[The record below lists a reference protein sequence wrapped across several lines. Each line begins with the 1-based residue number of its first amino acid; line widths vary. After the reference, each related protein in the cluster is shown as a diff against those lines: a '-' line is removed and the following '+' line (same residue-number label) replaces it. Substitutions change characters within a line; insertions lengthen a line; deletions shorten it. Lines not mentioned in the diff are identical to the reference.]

1 MKKQNLY
8 KYLFLISL
16 FYPLNSAKADDSNCY
31 SNQYVGTVGA
41 SGTVCANMLIVDR
54 DLLDEGIANGAVG
67 SDFQITKDG
76 ITYNFGNT
84 GNKIFTGQIK
94 NFSSLFKDQ
103 TNFNADIGYWNT
115 SKATTMNRMFMNASS
130 FNQDI
135 SNWQLNNVTNINGM
149 FQGSLVFNQD
159 ISSWNISKVTRLNST
174 FRGAAAFNQNLN
186 SWDVSNVT
194 RLDRTFLK
202 AINFNSD
209 LNSWDVSKVVS
220 MHRTFAGA
228 KDFNGNISSWNTE
241 SLRSLRRTFDGA
253 RAFNQDISNWDV
265 AEVTNFTRTFK
276 NAKDFDQNLTSWNV
290 EHYAQTPILFAPI
303 LSSNKQPCWG
313 FNGCP
318 NGPNLISTNPSDNS
332 YGVNTS
338 LNLTLTFDKDI
349 RASETSGNIALHKS
363 DGTLVKQ
370 YSNDSLNISGK
381 VITLPTELTANTDYY
396 LIIEPKIIESLNG
409 ISYKGITDKTELN
422 FSTYSNDSVA
432 PVITSQSPEDNA
444 TDVSPSDPTVEIIFS
459 ENVVRGSGNISLY
472 NYSTDALIR
481 SFNISN
487 TTDISISRNEM
498 SISLRDSDGSV
509 LINDGTQYYILIS
522 TGAVVDEAA
531 SPNSFAGIDSK
542 NTYNFTTTSASCG
555 SISGVVRY
563 KNGDPVNGS
572 TVKLYKDDS
581 LITTT
586 TTNSVGNYN
595 FFPNSAGT
603 FKVEFVK
610 SAGKRGKGKVDLTD
624 GPVSSGRFI
633 KNIQI
638 SSSCEEFSDIDGLL
652 IDPAGVIYES
662 STRQPVSGVTVK
674 LLYEGSLV
682 NNDWLDDSGGNNVQ
696 ETGSDGKYNFVLKGD
711 VAQSGNY
718 SITVDPPKGYGFEST
733 KIISENGI
741 FTPDLGGGAQT
752 IQIQEDAPDSGEL
765 TTYHLNFNFTFTG
778 VSSTTSNG
786 VINNHIP
793 IDSKGDP
800 TLKPDVLGLAEAWTD
815 ASIRFSKAGLD
826 AVNRRLEWLAMNKRS
841 DKKSFQGIEFSFSN
855 PTLEKVFNG
864 SEKKFKDIESKDF
877 ENWARANWNDERM
890 KNESDQIIDDLRN
903 NSVDI
908 AFAELRKKTFDP
920 DLNPKGGK
928 LLGNWFLWTDGEI
941 VVGDYKKNA
950 TSSNQKS
957 DALNLTF
964 GADKKLKNNS
974 LLGFAFTYG
983 NDHIKI
989 GSEGSK
995 LNSDNYSVSIYS
1007 SQKFKSFLPTDFQ
1020 LGVGKMDF
1028 YTTRFEDS
1036 IAHKGQ
1042 RDANLIFGSLSF
1054 RPDPISKGN
1063 ITFNPYAR
1071 IEASHISLKPFSES
1085 GSHLA
1090 LTFNEQTVNHKILAL
1105 GSDLFS
1111 EFEIKEWKIKPFAK
1125 IEYNFDF
1132 TDDSI
1137 VDLNYVDDSTT
1148 NYRFSILNSSDNFL
1162 SNTIGLQMSRKNRFG
1177 AVLSYKNEQGDSK
1190 NSDSYQ
1196 LQINWNF

>member
-1 MKKQNLY
+1 
-8 KYLFLISL
+8 
-16 FYPLNSAKADDSNCY
+16 
-31 SNQYVGTVGA
+31 
-41 SGTVCANMLIVDR
+41 MLIVDR
-54 DLLDEGIANGAVG
+54 DLLDEGIANGAIG
-67 SDFQITKDG
+67 SDFQITRDE
-76 ITYNFGNT
+76 ITYNFGNS

-94 NFSSLFKDQ
+94 NFSNLFKNQ

-115 SKATTMNRMFMNASS
+115 SKATTMSRMFMNASS

-135 SNWQLNNVTNINGM
+135 SSWELNNVTNINGM
-149 FQGSLVFNQD
+149 FQDSLVFNQD

-174 FRGAAAFNQNLN
+174 FRGAAKFNQNLN

-202 AINFNSD
+202 AIKFNSD

-228 KDFNGNISSWNTE
+228 KEFNGNISSWNTE

-253 RAFNQDISNWDV
+253 IAFNKDLSNWDV

-276 NAKDFDQNLTSWNV
+276 NSTAFNQNLTSWNV
-290 EHYAQTPILFAPI
+290 EHYPQTPILFAPK
-303 LSSNKQPCWG
+303 LSINKKPCWG

-318 NGPNLISTNPSDNS
+318 SGINLISSNPSDNS
-332 YGVNTS
+332 FGVDTS

-349 RASETSGNIALHKS
+349 KASKTSGNISLYRS
-363 DGTLVKQ
+363 DATLVEY

-396 LIIEPKIIESLNG
+396 LLIDPKIIESSDG
-409 ISYKGITDKTELN
+409 ISYRGITDKTELN
-422 FSTYSNDSVA
+422 FSTFSNDSVA
-432 PVITSQSPEDNA
+432 PVITSQSPENNA
-444 TDVSPSDPTVEIIFS
+444 TDVSSSDPTVEIIFS
-459 ENVVRGSGNISLY
+459 ENIVRGSGNISLY

-487 TTDISISRNEM
+487 KTDISLSGNEM

-509 LINDGTQYYILIS
+509 LINDGTQYYILIDE
-522 TGAVVDEAA
+522 GAVVDEAA
-531 SPNSFAGIDSK
+531 SPNSFAGIKSK
-542 NTYNFTTTSASCG
+542 DIYNFTTKSFSCG

-563 KNGDPVNGS
+563 KNGNPVNGS
-572 TVKLYKDDS
+572 TVKLYKDNS
-581 LITTT
+581 LINST
-586 TTNSVGNYN
+586 TTNSVGNYS
-595 FFPNSAGT
+595 FFPSSAGT

-610 SAGKRGKGKVDLTD
+610 SEGKRGKGKVDLTD

-638 SSSCEEFSDIDGLL
+638 SSSCEEFLDLDGLL

-662 STRQPVSGVTVK
+662 STRQPVAGVTVK

-696 ETGSDGKYNFVLKGD
+696 ETGADGKYNFVLKGD

-733 KIISENGI
+733 KIISESGF
-741 FTPDLGGGAQT
+741 FTPDLGGGAQN

-765 TTYHLNFNFTFTG
+765 TTYYLNFNFTFTG
-778 VSSTTSNG
+778 VSSTSSNG

-800 TLKPDVLGLAEAWTD
+800 TLKPDVIGLAEAWTD

-826 AVNRRLEWLAMNKRS
+826 SVNRRLDWLARNKRS
-841 DKKSFQGIEFSFSN
+841 NKKSYQGINLSFSN
-855 PTLEKVFNG
+855 PILERVFNG
-864 SEKKFKDIESKDF
+864 SGKKFKDIESKDF
-877 ENWARANWNDERM
+877 ENWARANWTDKRM
-890 KNESDQIIDDLRN
+890 KNESEEVFNDLKD
-903 NSVDI
+903 NSVNI
-908 AFAELRKKTFDP
+908 AFAELREKTFDP
-920 DLNPKGGK
+920 ELNPKGGQ

-941 VVGDYKKNA
+941 VVGNTKKNT

-964 GADKKLKNNS
+964 GADKKLKNNT
-974 LLGFAFTYG
+974 LIGFSFTYG
-983 NDHIKI
+983 TDYIKI
-989 GSEGSK
+989 GSNGSN
-995 LNSDNYSVSIYS
+995 LNSENYSLSIYS
-1007 SQKFKSFLPTDFQ
+1007 SQKFKGFLHTDFQ
-1020 LGVGKMDF
+1020 LGIGKMDF
-1028 YTTRFEDS
+1028 STTRFENS

-1042 RDANLIFGSLSF
+1042 RDANLLFGSFSIK
-1054 RPDPISKGN
+1054 PEPISRKN
-1063 ITFNPYAR
+1063 ITFSPFAQ
-1071 IEASHISLKPFSES
+1071 IKASYISLEPFSES

-1090 LTFNEQTVNHKILAL
+1090 LTFKKQTINYKTLTF

-1111 EFEIKEWKIKPFAK
+1111 DFVVKEWKIKPFAK
-1125 IEYNFDF
+1125 IEYNFNF

-1137 VDLNYVDDSTT
+1137 VNLNYLDDSTT

-1162 SNTIGLQMSRKNRFG
+1162 SNTIGLQMNRKNKFG
-1177 AVLSYKNEQGDSK
+1177 AVLSYKNERGDSK
-1190 NSDSYQ
+1190 KLDSYQ

>member
-1 MKKQNLY
+1 LD
-8 KYLFLISL
+8 
-16 FYPLNSAKADDSNCY
+16 SAKADDSNCY

-67 SDFQITKDG
+67 SDFQITSG
-76 ITYNFGNT
+76 GTTYNFGNS

-94 NFSSLFKDQ
+94 NFSNLFKDQ

-115 SKATTMNRMFMNASS
+115 SKATNMSKMFMNASS

-135 SNWQLNNVTNINGM
+135 SNWELNNVTNIIGM
-149 FQGSLVFNQD
+149 FQDSLVFNQD
-159 ISSWNISKVTRLNST
+159 ISNWNISKVTRMNNT
-174 FRGAAAFNQNLN
+174 FRGATAFNQNLN
-186 SWDVSNVT
+186 GWDVSNVT
-194 RLDRTFLK
+194 RLDRTFFR
-202 AINFNSD
+202 AINFNSN

-228 KDFNGNISSWNTE
+228 TSFNGNIESWKTE

-253 RAFNQDISNWDV
+253 RSFNRDISNWDV

-276 NAKDFDQNLTSWNV
+276 NAVAFNQNLTSWNV
-290 EHYAQTPILFAPI
+290 EHYSNTPKLFAPK
-303 LSSNKQPCWG
+303 LSNNNHPCWG

-318 NGPNLISTNPSDNS
+318 TGPNLSSTNPSDNS
-332 YGVNTS
+332 FGVNTS
-338 LNLTLTFDKDI
+338 LNFTFTFDKDI
-349 RASETSGNIALHKS
+349 KASETSGNIALYKS
-363 DGTLVKQ
+363 DGTLVKA
-370 YSNDSLNISGK
+370 YSNDSLNISEK
-381 VITLPTELTANTDYY
+381 VITLPTELSANTDYY
-396 LIIEPKIIESLNG
+396 ILIDPKIIESSNG

-422 FSTYSNDSVA
+422 FSTYSNDTVA

-444 TDVSPSDPTVEIIFS
+444 NDVSTSDPTVEIIFS
-459 ENVVRGSGNISLY
+459 ENIVRGSGNISLY

-481 SFNISN
+481 SFNISSN
-487 TTDISISRNEM
+487 TTDISISGNEM

-522 TGAVVDEAA
+522 AGAVVDEAA

-542 NTYNFTTTSASCG
+542 NTYNFTTNSVSCG

-563 KNGDPVNGS
+563 KNGNPVQSS
-572 TVKLYKDDS
+572 TVKLYKDNS
-581 LITTT
+581 LIETTS
-586 TTNSVGNYN
+586 TNSVGNYS
-595 FFPNSAGT
+595 FYPSTSGT

-638 SSSCEEFSDIDGLL
+638 SSSCEEFLDLDGLL

-696 ETGSDGKYNFVLKGD
+696 ETGSDGKYNFVLKAD

-718 SITVDPPKGYGFEST
+718 SISVEPPKGYGFEST
-733 KIISENGI
+733 KITSENGI
-741 FTPDLGGGAQT
+741 FTPSLGGGAET

-778 VSSTTSNG
+778 VSSTSSNG

-793 IDSKGDP
+793 IDSKSDP
-800 TLKPDVLGLAEAWTD
+800 TAKADVLGLAEAWTD

-826 AVNRRLEWLAMNKRS
+826 AVNRRLEWLARNKRS
-841 DKKSFQGIEFSFSN
+841 DKKSYQGVNVSFSN
-855 PTLEKVFNG
+855 PTLEKLFNG
-864 SEKKFKDIESKDF
+864 SDKKFKDLEGRDF
-877 ENWARANWNDERM
+877 ENWARENWNDKRM
-890 KNESDQIIDDLRN
+890 KNQSDEVFNDLKD
-903 NSVDI
+903 NSIDI
-908 AFAELRKKTFDP
+908 AFAELREKTFDP
-920 DLNPKGGK
+920 ELNPKGGK
-928 LLGNWFLWTDGEI
+928 LLGNWFLWSDGEI
-941 VVGDYKKNA
+941 VVGNYKKNA

-957 DALNLTF
+957 DAFNLTF
-964 GADKKLKNNS
+964 GADKKLENNS

-995 LNSDNYSVSIYS
+995 LDSENYSISIYS
-1007 SQKFKSFLPTDFQ
+1007 SQKFKGFLPTDFQ
-1020 LGVGKMDF
+1020 LGIGKMDL

-1042 RDANLIFGSLSF
+1042 RDANLIFGSFSIK
-1054 RPDPISKGN
+1054 PEPISKGN

-1071 IEASHISLKPFSES
+1071 IEASHISLRPFSES

-1090 LTFNEQTVNHKILAL
+1090 LTFKEQTVNHKILAL

-1132 TDDSI
+1132 TDNSI

-1162 SNTIGLQMSRKNRFG
+1162 SNTIGLQMNRKNRFG